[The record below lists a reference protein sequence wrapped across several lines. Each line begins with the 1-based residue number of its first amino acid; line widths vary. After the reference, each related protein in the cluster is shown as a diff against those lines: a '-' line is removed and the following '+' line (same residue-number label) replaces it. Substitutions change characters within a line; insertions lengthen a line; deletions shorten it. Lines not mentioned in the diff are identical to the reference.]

1 MKKSIAKYFV
11 VYVLFAS
18 VLNLAG
24 CAILLNVK
32 KDTQDIIIVA
42 EDGGVY
48 DFYVDNSIVFRNT
61 DRCVYVHSKGTPC
74 QHTFDLKRGDD
85 IYGTLFY
92 GYWEEKSTL
101 AKMMSVSKREDNACP
116 EEWEGEAI
124 HVIVEID
131 PDIDGRED
139 SAAR

>member
-1 MKKSIAKYFV
+1 MKQLITKSFLMF
-11 VYVLFAS
+11 VLFAA
-18 VLNLAG
+18 LINLAG

-48 DFYVDNSIVFRNT
+48 DFYVDNSIVCRNT

-92 GYWEEKSTL
+92 GYWEDTPIADLFVE
-101 AKMMSVSKREDNACP
+101 RENNVCP
-116 EEWEGEAI
+116 EKWEGEAI